1 MGNII
6 LSLFLAM
13 LSYSMLNV
21 GMGLQKKGAA
31 SLPKIAEEPFVK
43 NLKNFFTNKT
53 WLLGFSLVQIQWFI
67 LALALDFGSLS
78 VVTPMM
84 AFGMVTL
91 VFFSYFYLKEPISKS
106 EFGGI
111 LSIITGIALLGVFN
125 PKESEEYPLDYMNQ
139 ALAKISSIIFLV
151 AIFVITVVLLL
162 FSVLR
167 NYAYADIL
175 FGIGAGVF
183 DGIGAIF
190 LKAYSGGFDF
200 REISTIYAS
209 VVRWEWWVYLVILL
223 FFNITATVFLQIAYQ
238 RGRAVIVAPIFAVI
252 AMAVPVTGGII
263 ILAEWACLSPA
274 MIAIKVISLIIIS
287 IGMVILSISSA
298 RHKRLAKQAL
308 DKKQEEAINQS
319 TSTNVNN
326 SPNVSEN
333 EEKVKKKKM

>member
-6 LSLFLAM
+6 LSLVLAM
-13 LSYSMLNV
+13 LSYSMLNI

-31 SLPKIAEEPFVK
+31 SLPKIADESFIK

-78 VVTPMM
+78 IVTPMM

-91 VFFSYFYLKEPISKS
+91 VLFSYFYLKEPISKI

-139 ALAKISSIIFLV
+139 ALAKISSILFLIV
-151 AIFVITVVLLL
+151 IFVASIILLL
-162 FSVLR
+162 FSILK

-175 FGIGAGVF
+175 FGIAAGIF

-200 REISTIYAS
+200 REISAISSSAL
-209 VVRWEWWVYLVILL
+209 RWEWWVYLVVLL
-223 FFNITATVFLQIAYQ
+223 FFNITATVFLQVAYQ

-263 ILAEWACLSPA
+263 ILSEWSNLTPT
-274 MIAIKVISLIIIS
+274 MVTVKIISLIIIS
-287 IGMVILSISSA
+287 IGMIILSISSA
-298 RHKRLAKQAL
+298 RNKRFEEQSLE
-308 DKKQEEAINQS
+308 DKQEGINQPA
-319 TSTNVNN
+319 TTVNV
-326 SPNVSEN
+326 SPNLSE
-333 EEKVKKKKM
+333 KKTHQKEMS